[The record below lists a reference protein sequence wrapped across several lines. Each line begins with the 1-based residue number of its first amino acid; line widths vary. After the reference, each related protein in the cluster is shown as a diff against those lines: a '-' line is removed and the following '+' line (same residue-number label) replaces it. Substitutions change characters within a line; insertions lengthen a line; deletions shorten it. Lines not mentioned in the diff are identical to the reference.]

1 MLHVYLGAF
10 CLLCVCVAL
19 VVLSRSQS
27 KVSGSGKASLGPARG
42 VMAPLGKPATKPS
55 AKKRHRK
62 KKTAGTGAQ
71 QSPAAEAEAL
81 PEEVSAYVDE
91 TEFASTDDSECKTA
105 VQEEEDRPLVLSGG
119 YVGEDVDPVGAAG
132 AYSTVVVGSSL
143 AEGCDLRQAGHLSHF
158 TDDGFS
164 YTEGSGEGRPLM
176 EEGRF
181 SSTGIFESMYGTDC
195 VCMAGW
201 LACTLHT
208 LPVTLLCL
216 PFASL
221 LPPNSRCLHL
231 PTVVLGM
238 APCSSRFEASDV
250 LQDSPRRSRPTTLA
264 RMAPTPTH
272 PPHTML
278 TWATWPWTT
287 T

>member
-27 KVSGSGKASLGPARG
+27 RVGGSGKASLSPARG

-55 AKKRHRK
+55 AKKRRRK

-71 QSPAAEAEAL
+71 QTPAAQAL

-105 VQEEEDRPLVLSGG
+105 VQEEEEDRPLVLSGG

-143 AEGCDLRQAGHLSHF
+143 AEDCNLRQAGHLSHF

-201 LACTLHT
+201 LACTLAYSPRH
-208 LPVTLLCL
+208 PVVSALCL
-216 PFASL
+216 SPSSHSCCLHFPDRSAWHGSMLFAS
-221 LPPNSRCLHL
+221 
-231 PTVVLGM
+231 
-238 APCSSRFEASDV
+238 
-250 LQDSPRRSRPTTLA
+250 
-264 RMAPTPTH
+264 
-272 PPHTML
+272 
-278 TWATWPWTT
+278 
-287 T
+287 